1 MPLSKIQFKPGV
13 NRETTSYG
21 DENGWFNSDLIR
33 FRKGRPEKMGGW
45 SRLSSNTIEGTGR
58 SLHVWAALDGS
69 KFMGLGTEAKF
80 YIEEG
85 GGYNDITPIRSTVTL
100 GANPL
105 TTGAVVSGAT
115 VVTVTAPAHGAVTG
129 DYVTFSGATA
139 TDGITTA
146 QLNIEHEVTV
156 VDSNSYQIT
165 TTGTASSGTTAG
177 GGSAVIANYQINT
190 GLNTVVT
197 GTGFGAGLWSG
208 VTTGY
213 SQTTLNDSG
222 GINDS
227 VTSFTLTSAAN
238 FETAATTTSANL
250 TVLSSSVPVADSSG
264 FPAKGTLLIGSE
276 KIRYGTNVSNVFGD
290 LTRADDGTT
299 VATSSSGDAVTFVGL
314 MLIGSELIQ
323 YTGKSTHTINAGV
336 VRGARGTSAA
346 SHSDGATVKEA
357 NDFVGWGSSSS
368 TSANTGSNIRLFSQD
383 NWGED
388 LLFNVFDGTPYYW
401 DKTLGLGSR
410 ATDLASQPNASGA
423 PTITRRIM
431 VSGSD
436 RHVVCFGCN
445 PLDET
450 DQDLL
455 MVRWSDQENPAD
467 WTPTATNTAG
477 SQRISSG
484 SEIISAQKTRQ
495 EMLIWT
501 DTALHAM
508 RFTGPPFTFG
518 FSMLANNVS
527 IIGPNAVTTVGDKV
541 FWMDRENFYV
551 YTGRVQVI
559 PCTLLRYVFDDIN
572 LEQSFKCFAASNK
585 MFDEV
590 FWFYPSADSTEIDR
604 YVKFN
609 FTENT
614 WDLGTLSRT
623 AWVDYGVHDNP
634 RACGISNETNFV
646 YIHETGDDNDGSAM
660 TSFIESAD
668 FDLGDG
674 EQFMFVSRLI
684 PDIDITSTS
693 AAASV
698 DYVLKT
704 RNFPGDS
711 LATNSTNAVTSSTQQ
726 AFLRSRS
733 RQAAL
738 RIESSTTD
746 ITWTL
751 GDLRLDIRPDGSR

>member
-1 MPLSKIQFKPGV
+1 MPLTKIQFRPGV

-45 SRLSSNTIEGTGR
+45 QRLSSNTIDGTGR

-69 KFMGLGTEAKF
+69 KFMGLGTESKV

-85 GGYNDITPIRSTVTL
+85 GGYYDITPIRSTATL

-105 TTGAVVSGAT
+105 KTGTAGTA
-115 VVTVTAPAHGAVTG
+115 VVTVTAAAHGAVTG
-129 DYVTFSGATA
+129 DFVTFSGATT
-139 TDGITTA
+139 TDGITAA
-146 QLNIEHEVTV
+146 QLNTEHEVTV

-165 TTGTASSGTTAG
+165 TAGACSSGGTAG
-177 GGSAVIANYQINT
+177 GGSAIIATYQINT
-190 GLNTVVT
+190 GLNTVVS
-197 GTGFGAGLWSG
+197 GTGFGAGLWGGLS
-208 VTTGY
+208 TGY
-213 SQTTLNDSG
+213 AQTTLNDSG
-222 GINDS
+222 GIDAS
-227 VTSFTLTSAAN
+227 VTSFTLTSAAA

-250 TVLSSSVPVADSSG
+250 TIISSSVPVADSSG

-336 VRGARGTSAA
+336 VRGVRGTTAA
-346 SHSDGATVKEA
+346 AHADGVDVKEA
-357 NDFVGWGSSSS
+357 NSFVGWGESSS
-368 TSANTGSNIRLFSQD
+368 TSAQTGSNIRLYSQD

-388 LLFNVFDGTPYYW
+388 LIFNVYDGTPYYW

-410 ATDLASQPNASGA
+410 ATDLASQSGASGA

-431 VSGSD
+431 VSGAD

-455 MVRWSDQENPAD
+455 MVRWSDQENAVD

-527 IIGPNAVTTVGDKV
+527 IIGPNAVTTIGDKV

-551 YTGRVQVI
+551 YTGRVQTI

-590 FWFYPSADSTEIDR
+590 FWFYPSADATEIDR

-623 AWVDYGVHDNP
+623 AWVDYGIHDNP
-634 RACGISNETNFV
+634 RASGVASNTNFV
-646 YIHETGDDNDGSAM
+646 YVHETGDDNDGSAM

-668 FDLGDG
+668 FDIGDG

-684 PDIDITSTS
+684 PDIDITTS
-693 AAASV
+693 SNNSV
-698 DYVLKT
+698 DYILKT
-704 RNFPGDS
+704 RNYPGDS
-711 LATNSTNAVTSSTQQ
+711 LTTNSTNAVSAGTQQ
-726 AFLRSRS
+726 SFLRSRS
-733 RQAAL
+733 RQVAL
-738 RIESSTTD
+738 RVESSTTD
-746 ITWTL
+746 ITWTM
-751 GDLRLDIRPDGSR
+751 GDLRLDMRPDGRR

>member
-1 MPLSKIQFKPGV
+1 MPLSKIQFRPGV

-45 SRLSSNTIEGTGR
+45 ERLSSNTIDGTGR

-69 KFMGLGTEAKF
+69 KFMGLGTETKF

-85 GGYNDITPIRSTVTL
+85 GGYNDITPIRSTATL
-100 GANPL
+100 GSNPL
-105 TTGAVVSGAT
+105 KTGAASSA
-115 VVTVTAPAHGAVTG
+115 VVTVTAIAHGAATG
-129 DYVTFSGATA
+129 DFVTFSGATT
-139 TDGITTA
+139 TDGISAT
-146 QLNIEHEVTV
+146 QLNKEHQVTV

-165 TTGTASSGTTAG
+165 TAGTASSGSTAG
-177 GGSAVIANYQINT
+177 GGSSVIATYQINT
-190 GLNTVVT
+190 GLNTVVS

-208 VTTGY
+208 LSTGY
-213 SQTTLNDSG
+213 AQTTLNDAG
-222 GINDS
+222 GIDAS
-227 VTSFTLTSAAN
+227 VTSFTLASAAS

-250 TVLSSSVPVADSSG
+250 TVLSSSIPVADSSG
-264 FPAKGTLLIGSE
+264 FPSKGTILIGSE
-276 KIRYGTNVSNVFGD
+276 KIRYGTNVGNVFGD
-290 LTRADDGTT
+290 VTRADDGTT
-299 VATSSSGDAVTFVGL
+299 AATSSSGDSVTFVGL
-314 MLIGSELIQ
+314 MLIDSELIQ
-323 YTGKSTHTINAGV
+323 YTGKSTNTINAGV
-336 VRGARGTSAA
+336 VRGVRGTTAA
-346 SHSDGATVKEA
+346 AHDDGVNVKEA
-357 NDFVGWGSSSS
+357 NDFVGWGESSS
-368 TSANTGSNIRLFSQD
+368 TAANAGLNIRLYSQD

-388 LLFNVFDGTPYYW
+388 LLLNVYDGTPYYW

-410 ATDLASQPNASGA
+410 ATDLASQSGASDA

-431 VSGSD
+431 VSGAD

-445 PLDET
+445 PLGET

-455 MVRWSDQENPAD
+455 MVRWSDQEDPVD

-501 DTALHAM
+501 DTSLHAM

-551 YTGRVQVI
+551 YTGRVQTI

-572 LEQSFKCFAASNK
+572 LEQNFKCFAASNK

-623 AWVDYGVHDNP
+623 AWVDYGIHNNP
-634 RACGISNETNFV
+634 RASGISSDTNFV
-646 YIHETGDDNDGSAM
+646 YVHETGDDNDGSPM

-668 FDLGDG
+668 FDIGDG

-684 PDIDITSTS
+684 PDIDITSS
-693 AAASV
+693 DADASV
-698 DYVLKT
+698 NYILKT
-704 RNFPGDS
+704 RNYPGDS
-711 LATNSTNAVTSSTQQ
+711 LTTNSTNAVKSSTEQ

-733 RQAAL
+733 RQIAL

-746 ITWTL
+746 ITWTM
-751 GDLRLDIRPDGSR
+751 GDLRLDVRPDGRR